1 MLINIVTAWWRSQK
15 GRPLWSHDWAH
26 RVWALESWHPRT
38 HQHAWC
44 SLCSLVLIFC
54 LTIWASRRQSCLAWG
69 AYSWRNRHPSSLA
82 LSLLLDH
89 TRQFHEWNC
98 PWNCFRENVLIASRY
113 SNDCFMMHY
122 WCKLDF
128 CNLQQGGK
136 KNRTNQRWITLASMS
151 CFCAVLLCTMCSH
164 MCLPSFAAWEN
175 NTTLVWELAL
185 CTERVSE
192 RSQTFDACMEIC
204 PSDSWENFQSNFY
217 LLTLERISSQTST
230 NVAYSTR
237 FAERLQRSPKHRFW
251 RSCKNGKAVSSR
263 FVCCVC
269 SRHLSVSCR

>member
-1 MLINIVTAWWRSQK
+1 MTFSK
-15 GRPLWSHDWAH
+15 RPTTVKSRLSSS
-26 RVWALESWHPRT
+26 RLSSGVMTSPNSSTCMVLSLFPCT
-38 HQHAWC
+38 HF
-44 SLCSLVLIFC
+44 FC

-217 LLTLERISSQTST
+217 KRRLFNKMRGEVAKKSETPFLEKLQERQSGIFTFCLLCL
-230 NVAYSTR
+230 
-237 FAERLQRSPKHRFW
+237 FPSP
-251 RSCKNGKAVSSR
+251 
-263 FVCCVC
+263 VCLV
-269 SRHLSVSCR
+269 